1 MIKISLKDIKFKKNY
16 HLAFSDEYIT
26 SYVSVNCVPTIY
38 MSANT
43 PRNKAGFVAGKTKRY
58 LKTEHSKEWLTEEAF
73 KEKYSEG
80 FIKKEAK
87 EG

>member
-1 MIKISLKDIKFKKNY
+1 MAKIKLKDIKFKETC
-16 HLAFSDEYIT
+16 HLAYSDEYIT

-43 PRNKAGFVAGKTKRY
+43 PRDEAGFVSGDTKRY
-58 LKTEHSKEWLTEEAF
+58 LRTEHSEEWLTEETF

-80 FIKKEAK
+80 LTKKEA
-87 EG
+87 